1 MRSARFPSKIPKRFL
16 EYKIIKI
23 QFYRLIYNGAVSL
36 SPEQKRKKTKV
47 VVLTVCCKTALVF
60 LFKLDLKE
68 KFSEFQKLYSLFKPF
83 FGAQRINI
91 RLPPR
96 RKAFP
101 VLIETTP
108 KVFIL
113 LSAEY
118 RSIIDLYF
126 LK

>member
-1 MRSARFPSKIPKRFL
+1 MGCLTKSGTKEK
-16 EYKIIKI
+16 E
-23 QFYRLIYNGAVSL
+23 
-36 SPEQKRKKTKV
+36 KTKV
-47 VVLTVCCKTALVF
+47 VVLTVCCKTSLVF

-108 KVFIL
+108 LFFSSL
-113 LSAEY
+113 FE
-118 RSIIDLYF
+118 F
-126 LK
+126 